1 MSVVLQDLIFSY
13 HDHDTLLNIP
23 RWEVAAGEK
32 VFIQGESGSGKS
44 TLLNLIA
51 GILPA
56 TSGQITLLDERV
68 DQLNQR
74 QRDRFRAGNIGY
86 IFQQFNLIPY
96 LNAVDNILLANEF
109 SKKVKRNGIAR
120 AQELL
125 EQLQL
130 PDSVWRLPGQSLS
143 IGQQQRVAIAR
154 ALFNSPRLIIA
165 DEPTSALDQKNRTAF
180 MATLMDLCDA
190 YQSTLIFVSHDPT
203 LACDFDR
210 TDVLA
215 DINRAGA

>member
-13 HDHDTLLNIP
+13 HDHDILLNIP

-32 VFIQGESGSGKS
+32 VFLQGESGSGKS

-109 SKKVKRNGIAR
+109 SKKVKRNGIVI
-120 AQELL
+120 
-125 EQLQL
+125 L
-130 PDSVWRLPGQSLS
+130 PR
-143 IGQQQRVAIAR
+143 
-154 ALFNSPRLIIA
+154 
-165 DEPTSALDQKNRTAF
+165 
-180 MATLMDLCDA
+180 
-190 YQSTLIFVSHDPT
+190 
-203 LACDFDR
+203 
-210 TDVLA
+210 
-215 DINRAGA
+215 

>member
-13 HDHDTLLNIP
+13 HDHDILLNIP

-32 VFIQGESGSGKS
+32 VFLQGESGSGKS

-215 DINRAGA
+215 NINLAGV